1 MTASTVADLSIEQLV
16 EILADAGEL
25 DAGAEVLEAW
35 RMREPDARAIVRL
48 QARLFNADDVAGA
61 ERHAALSGVHHAALD
76 GLARQGALLEV
87 AVAYRALLRAHP
99 DDALWRERLARIEGI
114 LAPLPNA
121 DHDPRRDAIDAMVAR
136 GALSEAFAALREL
149 CREARDAALEQRAE
163 ALRALLFEPAHTR
176 PYRPLGLEEAAQALS
191 SNRLRGLTSP
201 DARPLPTPPSVA
213 PGVCDDPTRC
223 AEVVREAIEV
233 GDLGRALLALGPL
246 VRKSPSPRW
255 IRLQDALGRV
265 RTMQSGSEPVN
276 FGGASATPEPVS
288 QVDRL
293 VRSGRLREARTLAR
307 GLLARADSNVAPQ
320 LSVRLADLDVV
331 LDAASAESEGW
342 RDSTPRIGQGALEV
356 AIVRTDAKRPSV
368 RPSQSPEEVA
378 RGNVTAQRRRVV
390 RLGDK

>member
-1 MTASTVADLSIEQLV
+1 
-16 EILADAGEL
+16 
-25 DAGAEVLEAW
+25 
-35 RMREPDARAIVRL
+35 MREPDARAIVRL

-136 GALSEAFAALREL
+136 GALAEAFAALREL

-201 DARPLPTPPSVA
+201 DARPLA
-213 PGVCDDPTRC
+213 DARRRWRPGVCDDPGALRGGGARGHRGRRSRAGPSWPSGPSYARALRPAGFACKTRSAACARCSRGASPSASTAPRPRPSPCPRSIASCGPVVCGRRASSRGACSRGPTATWRRSSRC
-223 AEVVREAIEV
+223 AWPTSTWCSTRPRPS
-233 GDLGRALLALGPL
+233 LRA
-246 VRKSPSPRW
+246 
-255 IRLQDALGRV
+255 
-265 RTMQSGSEPVN
+265 
-276 FGGASATPEPVS
+276 GATARPESA
-288 QVDRL
+288 
-293 VRSGRLREARTLAR
+293 
-307 GLLARADSNVAPQ
+307 
-320 LSVRLADLDVV
+320 
-331 LDAASAESEGW
+331 
-342 RDSTPRIGQGALEV
+342 QGALEV
-356 AIVRTDAKRPSV
+356 AIVRTDGEAPVGAAESEPRGGGPGQRHRPTPP
-368 RPSQSPEEVA
+368 RRAA
-378 RGNVTAQRRRVV
+378 RGQVVKSRRRGAGPYT
-390 RLGDK
+390 RDESPPARAGR